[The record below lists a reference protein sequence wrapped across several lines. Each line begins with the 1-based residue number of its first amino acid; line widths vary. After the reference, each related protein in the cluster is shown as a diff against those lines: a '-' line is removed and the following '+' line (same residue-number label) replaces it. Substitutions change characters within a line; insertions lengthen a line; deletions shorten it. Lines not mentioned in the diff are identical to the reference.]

1 VVSHQL
7 SFSMNLSAAR
17 SRRIRKPTLP
27 ERPVIEFEDVSFTFN
42 RHPVLEAVNFSVKE
56 REFVSIVGPNG
67 SGKTTLLKLMLGLIH
82 PQAGSVRVF
91 GDRPEHARRRIGYMP
106 QHAHL
111 DPQFPVD
118 VMSVVLMGR
127 LGHSRS
133 FGPYTRV
140 DKEIARNALR
150 QMDMWERRKSHF
162 SALSG
167 GQRQRVL
174 IARALATRPELLLLD
189 EPTAGLDL
197 AVETELS
204 ELLHSL
210 AEHLTIILVS
220 HDFAFVSRYV
230 NRVLCVKRTVVAHPT
245 SEVVGETITRL
256 YGSSLKM
263 VRHDKTNSGASGPC
277 AHS

>member
-1 VVSHQL
+1 LAES
-7 SFSMNLSAAR
+7 S
-17 SRRIRKPTLP
+17 
-27 ERPVIEFEDVSFTFN
+27 VIEFQDVSFAYD
-42 RHPVLEAVNFSVKE
+42 RHAVLEAVNFSVKE
-56 REFVSIVGPNG
+56 REFISIVGPNG
-67 SGKTTLLKLMLGLIH
+67 SGKTTLLKLVLGLIH
-82 PQAGSVRVF
+82 AQTGSVRVF
-91 GDRPEHARRRIGYMP
+91 GTRPEHARQRIGYMP

-118 VMSVVLMGR
+118 VMSVVLMGC

-133 FGPYTRV
+133 FGPYTRA
-140 DKEIARNALR
+140 DKEIAWNALK
-150 QMDMWERRKSHF
+150 QMDMWEYRKSHF

-174 IARALATRPELLLLD
+174 IARALATEPELLLLD

-210 AEHLTIILVS
+210 AELLTIIVVS

-230 NRVLCVKRTVVAHPT
+230 DRVVCVKRTVVVHPT
-245 SEVVGETITRL
+245 SEVQGETITGL
-256 YGSSLKM
+256 YGSPMKM
-263 VRHDKTNSGASGPC
+263 VRHDKTDSGASGPC
-277 AHS
+277 SPF